1 MESSSLLCV
10 RAALCGARL
19 IRVETKASKDVWR
32 VDGERSCDR
41 VHVTGVRLERKL
53 SSANFDSTGTSRQT
67 GERKVNEGREAEGQ
81 PEAPLHQDKG
91 KKAVN
96 NKLIRNGC
104 KIAMDERLA
113 GVRRKKKSQSLSS
126 EV

>member
-1 MESSSLLCV
+1 M
-10 RAALCGARL
+10 
-19 IRVETKASKDVWR
+19 
-32 VDGERSCDR
+32 DGERSCGR
-41 VHVTGVRLERKL
+41 VHVTRARPERKL
-53 SSANFDSTGTSRQT
+53 SSANFDTTGTSRQT
-67 GERKVNEGREAEGQ
+67 VEGKVNEGREAEGQ

-113 GVRRKKKSQSLSS
+113 GVRRRKKANH
-126 EV
+126 

>member
-1 MESSSLLCV
+1 M
-10 RAALCGARL
+10 RAALRGARL

-32 VDGERSCDR
+32 VDGEHSCDR
-41 VHVTGVRLERKL
+41 VQVTGARLERKL

-67 GERKVNEGREAEGQ
+67 VERKVNEGREAEGQ
-81 PEAPLHQDKG
+81 PEARLHQNKG

-96 NKLIRNGC
+96 NKLIRKAC

-113 GVRRKKKSQSLSS
+113 GVQRKKKANH
-126 EV
+126 